1 MARDVSYDQDENDI
15 GGLHGLLP
23 GQSSNIRVSVRW
35 YEQTIFGG
43 DDVRCRITFSNVAPK
58 PQPTPA
64 SYPPPSSPVNG
75 SVSSISSR
83 HTSNGYHPERARLP
97 SSSSASAAVGQSSL
111 APPTTLGR
119 GHHRASHSISGPT
132 IVPISSPIR
141 SRSEFIPWASNGSG
155 GNGNHE
161 ENGIEKSSSAE
172 IDGPSH
178 GNGSRGHHRSL
189 SIVSISSA
197 RTSDAAPGSPTVS
210 PQLPS
215 GPIGLPQRPVRGH
228 SRASSLQIGSRGSP
242 IYGGPRSATNP
253 SRPYAAQPS
262 PLFNS
267 SFPPP
272 DHSGKITGIRGRMT
286 GSATMP
292 NTSNIGS
299 TSRRSPRLSSDG
311 FSDFKFPMA
320 PAPAQGLAP
329 SQAALGLNSSPPTQS
344 PSALAHDE
352 KPLPPLPNRSR
363 DLSSNNNYM
372 SKIAAASG
380 VPPAQVPTIYE
391 RPNTPCEPRILPT
404 TSIAGTPR
412 SSGEFYSLSNHSS
425 ETLASE
431 NVAQQLSHPGAS
443 RSHHGSFS
451 GHPRPPHARQKS
463 SSNFLSPYEGHHPSR
478 SLSQRSRAPTA
489 PATTAITPE
498 ILMMGYAQV
507 QGSFTLDGSLVDLA
521 PFEQVKR
528 KGVVGG
534 QGGGV
539 VGLKNTKR
547 DSGLLRGFGWGS
559 IASSLGDLLGSGE
572 LSTIKEMRN
581 IAGSKAVPLLTTQQS
596 VLFADLQLAP
606 GDSKTF
612 EYVFPLPKGLPPTHR
627 GKVMK
632 ISYSLVIGTQR
643 PGTSKE
649 QRVKSIDFPFRVLGS
664 VNGHGEILG
673 HDLMCPYSPETN
685 VATVRTVSE
694 KELSRPWALTAPG
707 AQKQQHQLP
716 PQQLAK
722 RRRRSST
729 ATTITGPTIN
739 GFMLYVDELLKQRE
753 AEALASAGSGRER
766 HGSANGY
773 FLGSGDNDHRSGLLS
788 PSAATP
794 GSRRMSTASS
804 IFLPDDDGRPIL
816 SLSSREAIDLAIL
829 RSNINN
835 HQHTGHGHGGSNV
848 STNRFEIARN
858 GRKVGTVMLVRPAY
872 RLGETVTMVVDFSN
886 ADSRCYAV
894 HAALETAEKIVNPK
908 LALRSEASI
917 QRVTRKVYASL
928 SEVTLYARRFVF
940 TATIPSG
947 ATPEFETTG
956 VSLEWKIRVEFV
968 VPSDDNNYGDYGE
981 DDETED
987 SGRDYDEEGGEIDDS
1002 EDADE
1007 HNSRQRQHNRGG
1019 HHQLLRQKK
1028 QRVPLPPPILEEL
1041 SRDDRGGLVLIA
1053 AQSLQCESFEAAV
1066 PLRVYGWSGDFGA
1079 SGGSERDARST
1090 EMVV

>member
-1 MARDVSYDQDENDI
+1 MARELGYDQENEA
-15 GGLHGLLP
+15 GGLHGLVP

-58 PQPTPA
+58 PQPAPA
-64 SYPPPSSPVNG
+64 SHPPPSSPVNG
-75 SVSSISSR
+75 SISSLSSR
-83 HTSNGYHPERARLP
+83 HTSNSYHPERARLP
-97 SSSSASAAVGQSSL
+97 SSSSVSAAVGRSSL
-111 APPTTLGR
+111 APPTALGR
-119 GHHRASHSISGPT
+119 GHHRASHSVSGPAT
-132 IVPISSPIR
+132 GPISSPKLQR
-141 SRSEFIPWASNGSG
+141 PDFVPWAPGEST
-155 GNGNHE
+155 GNGNG
-161 ENGIEKSSSAE
+161 NGEGTSTEKSSGNE
-172 IDGPSH
+172 VDGYSHSHSH
-178 GNGSRGHHRSL
+178 GHGSRSHHRSL

-197 RTSDAAPGSPTVS
+197 RTSDTAPGSPLAS
-210 PQLPS
+210 PQLLS

-228 SRASSLQIGSRGSP
+228 SRASSLQIGSRGSL

-253 SRPYAAQPS
+253 SRPTAAQPS
-262 PLFNS
+262 PLFHS

-272 DHSGKITGIRGRMT
+272 DHSGQVAGIRGRLT

-292 NTSNIGS
+292 NLPRNGS
-299 TSRRSPRLSSDG
+299 TSRRSPRPSPDG

-320 PAPAQGLAP
+320 PAP
-329 SQAALGLNSSPPTQS
+329 LNSDPLTQS
-344 PSALAHDE
+344 LPAPAGDE
-352 KPLPPLPNRSR
+352 KPLPALPNRSR
-363 DLSSNNNYM
+363 DLSGSSTYM
-372 SKIAAASG
+372 NKINAASG
-380 VPPAQVPTIYE
+380 APPAQVPTIYE
-391 RPNTPCEPRILPT
+391 RPNTPCEPRILST
-404 TSIAGTPR
+404 TSVAGTPR

-431 NVAQQLSHPGAS
+431 NVAQQLSRSGAS
-443 RSHHGSFS
+443 RSPHGSFS
-451 GHPRPPHARQKS
+451 GHHRPPHARQKS

-478 SLSQRSRAPTA
+478 SLSHRAATSAA
-489 PATTAITPE
+489 PAAAAVAPE

-539 VGLKNTKR
+539 VGLKNSKR
-547 DSGLLRGFGWGS
+547 DSGLLRGFGWS
-559 IASSLGDLLGSGE
+559 SLTSSLGDLLGSGE
-572 LSTIKEMRN
+572 LSTIKEMRD

-606 GDSKTF
+606 GESKTF

-643 PGTSKE
+643 PGTAKE

-673 HDLMCPYSPETN
+673 HDLMSPYPPETN
-685 VATVRTVSE
+685 TATVRTVSE
-694 KELSRPWALTAPG
+694 KEMGRPWTLAVPG
-707 AQKQQHQLP
+707 AQKQQQQLQ

-729 ATTITGPTIN
+729 ATTITVPTMN
-739 GFMLYVDELLKQRE
+739 GFMLYVDELLKQQESE
-753 AEALASAGSGRER
+753 ARAKSGSGSGRN
-766 HGSANGY
+766 GSTNGY
-773 FLGSGDNDHRSGLLS
+773 FSNNGDTDQRSGFLT
-788 PSAATP
+788 PSATTP

-816 SLSSREAIDLAIL
+816 SLSSREAIELAIL
-829 RSNINN
+829 RSNVNN
-835 HQHTGHGHGGSNV
+835 PHRNGHGHGGSNV

-894 HAALETAEKIVNPK
+894 HAALETAEKIVDPK

-956 VSLEWKIRVEFV
+956 ISLEWKIRIEFV
-968 VPSDDNNYGDYGE
+968 VPSDDNDYGVYGGGDE
-981 DDETED
+981 GDDSYPEG
-987 SGRDYDEEGGEIDDS
+987 SGRDHDAEGDEVGDS
-1002 EDADE
+1002 EDADDYV
-1007 HNSRQRQHNRGG
+1007 SRQRPHKQAG
-1019 HHQLLRQKK
+1019 LRQGQRQKQ

-1041 SRDDRGGLVLIA
+1041 SRDDRGGLVLVA

-1079 SGGSERDARST
+1079 SGGGERDARST